1 MMPLTL
7 MYITNDVEISHIAES
22 AGVDRIFIDLE
33 TLGKEER
40 QHNMDTVKSSH
51 RIEDVGK
58 IKDGLENA
66 QILVRV
72 NKLHPGSA
80 EEVER
85 VIEQGADIIMLPYF
99 KTLYE
104 VEKFLDLVAGRTKTS
119 LLLETPEAVSILD
132 DLLQLKGIDEVHIGL
147 NDLHLGYHRKF
158 MFELLADGTVEEIC
172 SKLKRKHIKYGFGGI
187 AALGKGQLPAEMIIR
202 EHYRLGS
209 STAILSR
216 SFCNTSVITDLD
228 EIKRQFEQGIG
239 SIRRYEREVQKHWEY
254 FEDNQRDIVR
264 IVDQIVGGN

>member
-7 MYITNDVEISHIAES
+7 MYITNDVKISHIAEV

-51 RIEDVGK
+51 KIEDIGK
-58 IKDGLENA
+58 IKAGLKKA
-66 QILVRV
+66 QVLVRV
-72 NKLHPGSA
+72 NKIHSGSD
-80 EEVER
+80 EEIER
-85 VIEQGADIIMLPYF
+85 VIDQGADIIMLPYF
-99 KTLYE
+99 KTLE
-104 VEKFLDLVAGRTKTS
+104 ETEKFLGLVAGRTKTS

-209 STAILSR
+209 SMAILSR
-216 SFCNTSVITDLD
+216 SFCNTSIVTDLD
-228 EIKRQFEQGIG
+228 EIKKEFEEGIRSIRSFEQDVQ
-239 SIRRYEREVQKHWEY
+239 RRWEY
-254 FEDNQRDIVR
+254 FEDNQREISH